1 MKIYIAFFKD
11 DPFNS
16 QYFKIFW
23 IQNHLKNFLKKNL
36 GFSWKN
42 DFFFLDQDDPLR
54 SIIEDYKLMRRKIRY
69 EREIN

>member
-54 SIIEDYKLMRRKIRY
+54 KTIDNYKFIKKGERY
-69 EREIN
+69 DRVIH